1 MDLGYVLP
9 PAFAF
14 VFNVV
19 LLCLVLTK
27 NWKSFLHRV
36 FSIFLINMAIW
47 AMFIFL
53 MRVSPDIQHAST
65 WQIALSTVGHG
76 TGLFFFHFTVV
87 FTNIR
92 PKKWIL
98 PAGYLFWIVFAVLGI
113 TGFITT
119 GSQLKPYGYAPVM
132 TPLITPYLIY
142 SYTFTILGIINLVKA
157 YRTSSSSV
165 ERNRAAYIIIGIS
178 CSLLGGITDLLPI
191 MGISIHPLGILG
203 NIVFVLLTTVAILR
217 HRLMDIHVVIRKGV
231 YYLLISMIIA
241 IPYTGSALLF
251 SWVVSQH
258 MSLTW
263 ISLVILMFIPAIALQ
278 PLWSRAQRR
287 VDRLFYRER
296 YDFLKALED
305 FSEDTHSIT
314 NLEELATSMVKLTTQ
329 ALYSSNTRL
338 LLRTESQNFITV
350 SFSGSNTTPLTLN
363 NDNPII
369 NWMKANV
376 SLLSSR
382 DMITTTLNQSMT
394 KKEIRE
400 IDEAQPELF
409 VPILTKTNEL
419 IGIIILGKKLSGKTY
434 SQEEERLISTVAS
447 RMAVE
452 LENARLYNL
461 ERTMRA
467 EQEQENKQKTEFL
480 NSVAHELKT
489 PLTAVMSS
497 SELLNTEISSISP
510 EQMGKLSGNIFR
522 GVSLMNRKISELLD
536 LAEMEK
542 GKIKLNLEPL
552 DITSVLQDI
561 SSQFSILFQE
571 SDQEFKLVIPD
582 SMPLVLADRE
592 KVEEIIMNL
601 LSNANKYSSAGGSI
615 TLRSRISDNFVVI
628 EVEDTAERIRDEQ
641 KALLFKPYY
650 RGENHTAKPKAL
662 GLGLGLSICKTLV
675 ELHQGKIWIENK
687 NSRGNIFCF
696 SLPIVNNN

>member
-1 MDLGYVLP
+1 
-9 PAFAF
+9 
-14 VFNVV
+14 
-19 LLCLVLTK
+19 
-27 NWKSFLHRV
+27 
-36 FSIFLINMAIW
+36 
-47 AMFIFL
+47 
-53 MRVSPDIQHAST
+53 
-65 WQIALSTVGHG
+65 
-76 TGLFFFHFTVV
+76 
-87 FTNIR
+87 
-92 PKKWIL
+92 
-98 PAGYLFWIVFAVLGI
+98 
-113 TGFITT
+113 
-119 GSQLKPYGYAPVM
+119 
-132 TPLITPYLIY
+132 
-142 SYTFTILGIINLVKA
+142 
-157 YRTSSSSV
+157 
-165 ERNRAAYIIIGIS
+165 
-178 CSLLGGITDLLPI
+178 
-191 MGISIHPLGILG
+191 
-203 NIVFVLLTTVAILR
+203 
-217 HRLMDIHVVIRKGV
+217 
-231 YYLLISMIIA
+231 
-241 IPYTGSALLF
+241 
-251 SWVVSQH
+251 
-258 MSLTW
+258 
-263 ISLVILMFIPAIALQ
+263 MFIPAIALQ

-350 SFSGSNTTPLTLN
+350 SSSGSNTTPLTLN

-369 NWMKANV
+369 NWMKANEN
-376 SLLSSR
+376 LLSSR

-650 RGENHTAKPKAL
+650 RGENHTAKPKAI